1 LKNSKIISKLARY
14 FSIVSFVF
22 VIFSAIITFYLL
34 QIGSPTAPI
43 EYVVFVILSS
53 VVPYLFIA
61 VLSLVIAFIAGSTGI
76 ESPEKEALPPVQPE
90 TVNA

>member
-1 LKNSKIISKLARY
+1 MKNAKIISKLARY

-22 VIFSAIITFYLL
+22 VILSAIITFYLL

-61 VLSLVIAFIAGSTGI
+61 VLSLVIAILAGGMKTDNS
-76 ESPEKEALPPVQPE
+76 EKEEQSPAPRE
-90 TVNA
+90 AVNA